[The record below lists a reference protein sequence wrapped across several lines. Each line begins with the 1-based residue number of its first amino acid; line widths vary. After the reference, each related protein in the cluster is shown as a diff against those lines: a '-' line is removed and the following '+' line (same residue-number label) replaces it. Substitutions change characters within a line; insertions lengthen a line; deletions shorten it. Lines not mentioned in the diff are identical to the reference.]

1 MLALAKGADRAS
13 FRVHWNDSKL
23 ESRLIIRDE
32 NESEVECHYLV
43 RTVWA
48 DNIIV
53 HEASFRVLQVT

>member
-1 MLALAKGADRAS
+1 MLALAKGADRAIVSSPLKRFQAWKS
-13 FRVHWNDSKL
+13 FWLSGMKTK
-23 ESRLIIRDE
+23 
-32 NESEVECHYLV
+32 VECRYLV